1 MVWEFFFSFQKYVD
15 YCNGEIEEEQK
26 GFRNEGVGWAT
37 LYLMRGEMRE
47 VNGGGGWKLI
57 SA

>member
-1 MVWEFFFSFQKYVD
+1 MD

-47 VNGGGGWKLI
+47 VNGGGGVEVNKRVRRNSYHWE
-57 SA
+57 